1 MGDNIAYIAIYVNAK
16 MTSAKC
22 GARRDGGR
30 LPRENAAMKEVAI
43 WTVLFAAVAVGAIA
57 FEVRR
62 EVVPLW
68 RHALAPLAA
77 VACALSLPPEPRWL
91 GAAIGAAVVGV
102 VAGSVRGLSTA
113 LRVDHTWK
121 LVRLRRVELDG
132 LAVALAIAVLAGA
145 DIAPVVEFVAHR
157 FTPPP
162 FAAIAFLGAGYLV
175 GRAVSIGV
183 RSRSTPHDDMRPGA
197 V

>member
-1 MGDNIAYIAIYVNAK
+1 MPGN
-16 MTSAKC
+16 S
-22 GARRDGGR
+22 
-30 LPRENAAMKEVAI
+30 AAMKEVAF
-43 WTVLFAAVAVGAIA
+43 WTVLFAAVTVGATA

-62 EVVPLW
+62 EVVSVW
-68 RHALAPLAA
+68 RLALAPLAA

-102 VAGSVRGLSTA
+102 VAGSVRGLSPA
-113 LRVDHTWK
+113 LRVDHIWK
-121 LVRLRRVELDG
+121 RVRLRQIELDG

-145 DIAPVVEFVAHR
+145 DIAPVVDFVAR
-157 FTPPP
+157 RSTPPP
-162 FAAIAFLGAGYLV
+162 FAAIVFLGAGYLV
-175 GRAVSIGV
+175 GRAASIGV

>member
-1 MGDNIAYIAIYVNAK
+1 MASVNSPARGDV
-16 MTSAKC
+16 
-22 GARRDGGR
+22 RR
-30 LPRENAAMKEVAI
+30 LPRNSAAMKEVAF
-43 WTVLFAAVAVGAIA
+43 WTVLFAAVTVGATA

-62 EVVPLW
+62 EVVSVW
-68 RHALAPLAA
+68 RLALAPLAA

-113 LRVDHTWK
+113 LRVDHLWK
-121 LVRLRRVELDG
+121 RVRLRRVELDG

-145 DIAPVVEFVAHR
+145 DIAPVVEFVAR
-157 FTPPP
+157 RATPPP

-175 GRAVSIGV
+175 GRAASIGV
-183 RSRSTPHDDMRPGA
+183 RSRTTPHDDMRPDA

>member
-1 MGDNIAYIAIYVNAK
+1 
-16 MTSAKC
+16 
-22 GARRDGGR
+22 
-30 LPRENAAMKEVAI
+30 MKEVAF

-62 EVVPLW
+62 EVVPVW
-68 RHALAPLAA
+68 RLALAPLAA
-77 VACALSLPPEPRWL
+77 VACVLSLPPEPRWA

-113 LRVDHTWK
+113 LRVDHIWK
-121 LVRLRRVELDG
+121 RVRLRRAEFDG
-132 LAVALAIAVLAGA
+132 LAVALVMAVMAGA
-145 DIAPVVEFVAHR
+145 DIAPVVDFFARR

-162 FAAIAFLGAGYLV
+162 FAAIAFLCAGYLV
-175 GRAVSIGV
+175 GRAASIGV
-183 RSRSTPHDDMRPGA
+183 RSRSTPHDDIRPGA

>member
-1 MGDNIAYIAIYVNAK
+1 
-16 MTSAKC
+16 
-22 GARRDGGR
+22 
-30 LPRENAAMKEVAI
+30 MKDVAF
-43 WTVLFAAVAVGAIA
+43 WTVLFAAIAVGAIA
-57 FEVRR
+57 FELRR

-68 RHALAPLAA
+68 RLALAPLAA
-77 VACALSLPPEPRWL
+77 IACALSLPPEPRWL
-91 GAAIGAAVVGV
+91 GAAIGAAVIGV

-113 LRVDHTWK
+113 LRVDHIWK

-132 LAVALAIAVLAGA
+132 LAVALVMAVMAGA
-145 DIAPVVEFVAHR
+145 DTVPVVDFVAHR

-162 FAAIAFLGAGYLV
+162 FAAIAFLCAGDLV
-175 GRAVSIGV
+175 GRAASIGV